1 MSFTTSVD
9 YSLWGAGAEAIS
21 TGKEATV
28 KAFVLHRITVLVAAI
43 AVGGAGISTDALAR
57 GGGHGGSAIGEGHLG
72 ETGGGRF
79 GGGAEHRG
87 YGHYRGWGA
96 PYEYYGDYDECLQ
109 QGSAQGLGGSDLDAY
124 TSECANEN

>member
-28 KAFVLHRITVLVAAI
+28 KAFVLHRITILVAAI

-79 GGGAEHRG
+79 GGGAAHPG
-87 YGHYRGWGA
+87 YGHSRGWGR
-96 PYEYYGDYDECLQ
+96 PYDYYADYEECLQ
-109 QGSAQGLGGSDLDAY
+109 QGTAQRLAGSGRHAY
-124 TSECANEN
+124 T